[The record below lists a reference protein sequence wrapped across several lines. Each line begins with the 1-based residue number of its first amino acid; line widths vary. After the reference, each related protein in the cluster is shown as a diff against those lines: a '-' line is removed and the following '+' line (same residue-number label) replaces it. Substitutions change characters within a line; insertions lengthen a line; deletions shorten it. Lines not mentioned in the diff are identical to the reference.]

1 MFLDV
6 KELAIFSTGL
16 DLKQACKISS
26 HSSNSNDII
35 RNLAKLSPKYES
47 RFKLFLRYHDLVKSG
62 KLTDPIIL
70 LIIGGHATGKTSVTA
85 ELAFR
90 IGLRNILG
98 ADAIRECLRSVVSEK
113 KYPLFFSS
121 VYECW
126 RIKYRK
132 PTKGNI
138 IEAYEEHSECIASA
152 IDRLLERCLRDGES
166 IAIESLYLTQ
176 KLCGSIAFQNKSVI
190 PIALEIRDPNVHRKR
205 LLLRKSSTHIRRD
218 AERFIPV
225 FNEIRVI
232 HNHLV
237 NLAQKNDI
245 PIISNDDFDKAI
257 DECLEIVFNRV
268 KALVEKAEKIV
279 ECEN

>member
-16 DLKQACKISS
+16 DLKQACKIST

-35 RNLAKLSPKYES
+35 RNLAKLSPKYAS
-47 RFKLFLRYHDLVKSG
+47 RFELFLRYHDLVKSG

-70 LIIGGHATGKTSVTA
+70 LVIGGHASGKTSVTA

-90 IGLRNILG
+90 MGLRNTIG
-98 ADAIRECLRSVVSEK
+98 ADAIRECLRSVVPEEQ
-113 KYPLFFSS
+113 YPLFFSS

-126 RIKYRK
+126 RVKYKK
-132 PTKGNI
+132 PTEHNI
-138 IEAYEEHSECIASA
+138 IKAYEEHSKCIADA
-152 IDRLLERCLRDGES
+152 IERLLERCLRDGES
-166 IAIESLYLTQ
+166 VAIESLYLTQ
-176 KLCGSIAFQNKSVI
+176 KLCGSTAFQNKSVI
-190 PIALEIRDPNVHRKR
+190 PMMLEVRDPKVHRER

-232 HNHLV
+232 QNHLV
-237 NLAQKNDI
+237 SLARENGI
-245 PIISNDDFDKAI
+245 PIISNDDFDKVV
-257 DECLEIVFNRV
+257 DECLDIAFDRV
-268 KALVEKAEKIV
+268 RVLVGEAEKV
-279 ECEN
+279 AE